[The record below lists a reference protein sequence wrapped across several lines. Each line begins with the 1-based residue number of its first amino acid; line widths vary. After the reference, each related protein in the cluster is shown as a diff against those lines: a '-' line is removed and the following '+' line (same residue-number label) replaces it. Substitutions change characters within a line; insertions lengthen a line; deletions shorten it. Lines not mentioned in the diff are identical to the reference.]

1 MYYWFHTEVSDI
13 LKNLLCC
20 FSALNSMLVKNFG
33 RSQWLL
39 ASSTE
44 NANVNQDNREQQQLI
59 QLVNYLLE
67 DFDKVANASL

>member
-1 MYYWFHTEVSDI
+1 
-13 LKNLLCC
+13 
-20 FSALNSMLVKNFG
+20 MLVKNFG